1 MTRSELIERLAQT
14 QNNLTP
20 EDVDLAVRELLE
32 HMSAALA
39 AGDRVEI
46 RGFGSFA
53 LHHRPA
59 RNGRNPRTGEDVVVE
74 ERYTPRFR
82 PGKLLRDR
90 ILAEMS

>member
-1 MTRSELIERLAQT
+1 MTRSELIERLAQAQT
-14 QNNLTP
+14 NLTP
-20 EDVDLAVRELLE
+20 EDVDLAVREILE
-32 HMSAALA
+32 HMSVTLA
-39 AGDRVEI
+39 AGSRVEI

-59 RNGRNPRTGEDVVVE
+59 RIGRNPRTGEEVVVE

-90 ILAEMS
+90 IIAAIQ

>member
-59 RNGRNPRTGEDVVVE
+59 RNGRNPRTGEDVIVE

>member
-1 MTRSELIERLAQT
+1 MTRSELIARLAQT
-14 QNNLTP
+14 QNNLTS

-53 LHHRPA
+53 LHHRPV